1 MNGPAWVCCATPP
14 GIPIDAGIWRAAPFT
29 RSVTCAWRWKSVCS
43 PALQLMPSTGD
54 PVAAVAVLASAGAL
68 GIGTASGPSGPA
80 AGAGCS
86 APRVLNGADPG
97 GVLDEPPLTASVTPT
112 AIAAAAMT
120 APPPI
125 AATRIRRLR
134 RCSAWR
140 ACSRRCLLLSREFCL
155 DTASAYSTIYPER
168 TRLALHGSPGCGGD
182 GRPRGGRLFHR
193 PDDRRRLHALHA
205 RKRGGLGGEEL
216 IELGLVAA

>member
-29 RSVTCAWRWKSVCS
+29 KIVRCAWMWKSVCS

-68 GIGTASGPSGPA
+68 GTGTASGPSGPP
-80 AGAGCS
+80 AGAGCR
-86 APRVLNGADPG
+86 APRVLSGAYPA
-97 GVLDEPPLTASVTPT
+97 GVADEPPLTASVTPT
-112 AIAAAAMT
+112 AIAAATMT

-134 RCSAWR
+134 CCSALR

-155 DTASAYSTIYPER
+155 DTASA
-168 TRLALHGSPGCGGD
+168 
-182 GRPRGGRLFHR
+182 
-193 PDDRRRLHALHA
+193 
-205 RKRGGLGGEEL
+205 
-216 IELGLVAA
+216 